1 MLDSGAAP
9 GHPLVAMTAPQL
21 HQPLCHL
28 PWLLQPK
35 TSLLSGSSFV
45 IFVINIVK
53 SNIAMLKRDHSIIRL

>member
-1 MLDSGAAP
+1 MLESGARP
-9 GHPLVAMTAPQL
+9 GHPLVAMTAPHL
-21 HQPLCHL
+21 HQPLRHL

-35 TSLLSGSSFV
+35 TSPMSGSSFV